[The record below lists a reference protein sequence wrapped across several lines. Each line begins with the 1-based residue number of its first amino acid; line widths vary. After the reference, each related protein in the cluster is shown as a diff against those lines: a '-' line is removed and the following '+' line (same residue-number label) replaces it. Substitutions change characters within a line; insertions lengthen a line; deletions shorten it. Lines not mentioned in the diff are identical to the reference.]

1 MLYSSKG
8 VFNMTKEEFNLLEIL
23 KQLEYVNLN
32 LKQGQTLRAIAKV
45 IGISKTTIRDR
56 VSKIGYQYNATNK
69 LYEKV
74 SSEGIQIDHEV
85 IKTQQEEPKE
95 VKNHIRDTTKK
106 IIAEPIKEL
115 VISPVRKQVFNIP
128 VKVVCKHDTQPYTVT
143 STKTLI
149 NKLDKLFVKKNYKS
163 RNELINVILEL
174 ALDNEE

>member
-1 MLYSSKG
+1 MDKIQ
-8 VFNMTKEEFNLLEIL
+8 FNKLEIL

-32 LKQGQTLRAIAKV
+32 LKQGQTLRAIAEN

-56 VSKIGYQYNATNK
+56 VFKIGYQYNATNK

-74 SSEGIQIDHEV
+74 SSEGIQIDHKEV
-85 IKTQQEEPKE
+85 KTQQEEPKE

-106 IIAEPIKEL
+106 VIDKPIKE
-115 VISPVRKQVFNIP
+115 VVNSPVKSEVKKQVFNIP
-128 VKVVCKHDTQPYTVT
+128 VKLVCKHNTQPYTVT